1 MSYALDVTGTSSA
14 NRISDEYAYV
24 TPGRELK
31 EPSLIIP
38 RAAPFFGANL
48 EIYTAKEKRG
58 TKLINGE
65 DYILLNPFAPL
76 IQQSNAA
83 FFYGIW
89 IKNPEVTKDLW
100 LNYNTAGGSFAVNE
114 EDILE
119 KLLGLMAER
128 IYFDWSQITNK
139 PSAYPPRFHTHQE
152 SEQPMPAV
160 VAKFKNLVTVV
171 SNLRGVPVDTTVPEV

>member
-1 MSYALDVTGTSSA
+1 M
-14 NRISDEYAYV
+14 
-24 TPGRELK
+24 
-31 EPSLIIP
+31 
-38 RAAPFFGANL
+38 
-48 EIYTAKEKRG
+48 
-58 TKLINGE
+58 
-65 DYILLNPFAPL
+65 
-76 IQQSNAA
+76 
-83 FFYGIW
+83 
-89 IKNPEVTKDLW
+89 
-100 LNYNTAGGSFAVNE
+100 NE

-139 PSAYPPRFHTHQE
+139 PTTYPPRFHTHKE